1 MTWNNQSGGD
11 GPRNPWGNGGGHNN
25 GPRNP
30 WGGGGHGGGG
40 NGPTPPDL
48 DELLRRARED
58 FARFIPGGIGP
69 GKIIAGILVVLVG
82 LWLSSGF
89 YLVQPN
95 ENAVVLTFGKYAR
108 TDEMP
113 GLKYRWPWP
122 IQTVDIV
129 NVTQEQR
136 IEVGFRGGRGNATM
150 QDVADESLMLTGDEN
165 IIDIDFVVL
174 WRIGDARRY
183 LYEIRDPEDTI
194 KKVAESAMR
203 EVIGRT
209 QIQSALTEGRGQI
222 QTDTRV
228 LMQKMLDDYKAGV
241 VINNVQLQ
249 KVDPPGQVIDAFNDV
264 QRARADRE
272 RLRNEAEAYRND
284 IIPRARGQAE
294 QLRQEAQAY
303 RDQTINRSQG
313 DAKRFAAIYEEY
325 KNARDITETRI
336 YLETLE
342 KVIGNAKTMVIDSG
356 KGGAN
361 IMPWLPLSDIPR
373 SVSSPRLSSPPQPSP
388 LMSSPSSTQSEDFSQ

>member
-1 MTWNNQSGGD
+1 MAWDNQSGGD
-11 GPRNPWGNGGGHNN
+11 GRNPWGGGGGGQ

-30 WGGGGHGGGG
+30 WGGGGGQGPRGGGG
-40 NGPTPPDL
+40 GAVPPDL

-58 FARFIPGGIGP
+58 FSRLLPGGLGP
-69 GKIIAGILVVLVG
+69 EKLIAAVLVVLAG
-82 LWLSSGF
+82 LWLASGF

-122 IQTVDIV
+122 VQSVDIV
-129 NVTQEQR
+129 NVTQERR
-136 IEVGFRGGRGNATM
+136 IEVGFRGGRGAGSNVEA
-150 QDVADESLMLTGDEN
+150 QDMTDESLMLTGDEN
-165 IIDIDFVVL
+165 IINIDFVVL
-174 WRIGDARRY
+174 WRIGNALHY
-183 LYEIRDPEDTI
+183 LFEIRDPEDTI

-222 QTDTRV
+222 QADTRA

-241 VINNVQLQ
+241 VVNNVQLQ
-249 KVDPPGQVIDAFNDV
+249 KVDPPDQVVDAFNDV

-303 RDQTINRSQG
+303 RDQTINRAQG
-313 DAKRFAAIYEEY
+313 DAQRFAAVYAEY
-325 KNARDITETRI
+325 QNARNITETRLYI
-336 YLETLE
+336 ETLE
-342 KVIGNAKTMVIDSG
+342 KVLGSARTLVIDSG
-356 KGGAN
+356 KEGAN
-361 IMPWLPLSDIPR
+361 IMPYLPLSDLPR
-373 SVSSPRLSSPPQPSP
+373 SPATGLRVPAAPAAQTPAEFPQ
-388 LMSSPSSTQSEDFSQ
+388 

>member
-1 MTWNNQSGGD
+1 MSWNDQPGSNGPRNPWGGSGGN
-11 GPRNPWGNGGGHNN
+11 GPRNPWGNGGHGN
-25 GPRNP
+25 
-30 WGGGGHGGGG
+30 GGGGP
-40 NGPTPPDL
+40 NPPDI

-58 FARFIPGGIGP
+58 FSRFIPGGFGP
-69 GKIIAGILVVLVG
+69 GKALFAVVVLLVG
-82 LWLSSGF
+82 FWLASGF

-95 ENAVVLTFGKYAR
+95 ENAVVLTFGKYER

-136 IEVGFRGGRGNATM
+136 IEVGFRGGRSNAGV

-174 WRIGDARRY
+174 WRVGNARHH

-203 EVIGRT
+203 EVIGRS

-222 QTDTRV
+222 QTDTRN

-241 VINNVQLQ
+241 VVNNVQLQ

-303 RDQTINRSQG
+303 RDQAINRAQG
-313 DAKRFAAIYEEY
+313 DAKRFAAIYDEY
-325 KNARDITETRI
+325 KNAKDITETRL

-342 KVIGNAKTMVIDSG
+342 KVIGNSKTLVIDSG
-356 KGGAN
+356 KNGAN
-361 IMPWLPLSDIPR
+361 VVPWLPLSDLPR
-373 SVSSPRLSSPPQPSP
+373 ASSSSPLSVVPQPS
-388 LMSSPSSTQSEDFSQ
+388 QSQPVDPVQ